1 MCGWDLFAAPTYTII
16 RTANFGGYDLGP
28 TNHHAQCHVSPTSC
42 LVTIHICDQQPPTN
56 RGATMSYDSGVSHLH
71 SVLVSAAFTRK
82 IMSMR
87 NTNSSLSP
95 LNQSSS
101 LDMRYDSVYLTCNKK
116 PARKASQR
124 KGVENRA
131 PPSKA
136 KPPSYLQ
143 PRVTWPLTPKLII
156 SCHWPA
162 HHLC

>member
-71 SVLVSAAFTRK
+71 SVLVTAAFTRK

-101 LDMRYDSVYLTCNKK
+101 LDMRYDTIRYDSVYLTCNKK

-143 PRVTWPLTPKLII
+143 PRVT
-156 SCHWPA
+156 
-162 HHLC
+162 